1 MTTAQDPVSV
11 CVKAGLYEL
20 TFALTPDEL
29 DDAVARA
36 RRCGLTFDAFVR
48 QKMFGPD
55 PERCRGIAEDWPL
68 DARLVGWR
76 IHLPEGVRSR
86 LRAIA

>member
-11 CVKAGLYEL
+11 RVRAGLYEF
-20 TFALTPDEL
+20 TFALAPEEL
-29 DDAVARA
+29 DDAMARA

-55 PERCRGIAEDWPL
+55 PERRLGIADDWPL
-68 DARLVGWR
+68 DARLMAWSIR
-76 IHLPEGVRSR
+76 LPEDVRDR
-86 LRAIA
+86 LHANA

>member
-11 CVKAGLYEL
+11 RVKAGLYEF
-20 TFALTPDEL
+20 TFAMSPDEL

-55 PERCRGIAEDWPL
+55 PERRLGIADDWPL
-68 DARLVGWR
+68 DARLLDWR
-76 IHLPEGVRSR
+76 IHLPDDVRCR
-86 LRAIA
+86 LRVSA

>member
-11 CVKAGLYEL
+11 RVKAGLYEF
-20 TFALTPDEL
+20 TFALSPNEL
-29 DDAVARA
+29 DEAMARA
-36 RRCGLTFDAFVR
+36 RRCGLTIDAFVR
-48 QKMFGPD
+48 RKMFGPD
-55 PERCRGIAEDWPL
+55 PERRLGIADDWPL

-86 LRAIA
+86 LRASA

>member
-11 CVKAGLYEL
+11 RVKAGLYEF
-20 TFALTPDEL
+20 TFALSPNEL
-29 DDAVARA
+29 DEAVARA

-48 QKMFGPD
+48 RKMFGPD
-55 PERCRGIAEDWPL
+55 PERRLGIADDWPL

-76 IHLPEGVRSR
+76 ILLPEGVRSR
-86 LRAIA
+86 LQASA

>member
-11 CVKAGLYEL
+11 RVKAGLYEF

-29 DDAVARA
+29 DQAVARA

-48 QKMFGPD
+48 RMMFGPD

-68 DARLVGWR
+68 DARLVGWC

-86 LRAIA
+86 LRASA